1 MKISG
6 KPIIHVDNSIKSV
19 DIQNAV
25 NTDKYSL
32 VDKAKNSLEK
42 QMMTAQRST
51 GFRTQLLNKG
61 LAMPVVGQRDGPQV
75 MNAASALQEAQGKIP
90 SYSRALESER
100 EQQIQ
105 LGPQG
110 AMGDQSRQKGKQDV
124 SVKIEKLLRAIE
136 DKLDATP
143 ENNIVEESVQRSMFG
158 IFARNFKQFQD
169 QQTGDL
175 DKILRNFF
183 RNSIILDDI
192 TSKYL

>member
-1 MKISG
+1 M
-6 KPIIHVDNSIKSV
+6 
-19 DIQNAV
+19 
-25 NTDKYSL
+25 
-32 VDKAKNSLEK
+32 
-42 QMMTAQRST
+42 AQRST

-61 LAMPVVGQRDGPQV
+61 LLVGGVPVRDTQAM
-75 MNAASALQEAQGKIP
+75 NIASALQEAQGKIP

-105 LGPQG
+105 LGQM
-110 AMGDQSRQKGKQDV
+110 ADQTRQKSKQDV

-158 IFARNFKQFQD
+158 IFARNFKQFQE
-169 QQTGDL
+169 QQSGDL

-192 TSKYL
+192 TSKYYRHNLF